1 MDLTISMFVLAY
13 LIAGIGFA
21 KIWSEAASC
30 GDVQLKIIGC
40 IFWPIGLFISAFWSW

>member
-1 MDLTISMFVLAY
+1 MDLTIPMFVLAY

-30 GDVQLKIIGC
+30 GDVELKIIGC
-40 IFWPIGLFISAFWSW
+40 IFWPIGL